1 MTERLAV
8 ISLATTPKLNQ
19 VCTELQQKKSLQQD
33 RKHDTN
39 INIKSL
45 PPFEN
50 SNAGYFSSKRYRV

>member
-39 INIKSL
+39 IN
-45 PPFEN
+45 
-50 SNAGYFSSKRYRV
+50 